1 MSTIGPKN
9 PSLPRLDKANVA
21 KGASRAEGPAATK
34 ELAKDG
40 SRSVAMKFD
49 TFERA
54 QSSRVGDLLGGKE
67 GVTPEA
73 PLEGGG
79 SLRLEGPLG
88 GAEAESPLDLKIL
101 DGGPVQAGPASKE
114 REKSTV
120 RDLFQGAGK
129 LRLEDF
135 DLETLEKYRPTITRE
150 DYEARRQELLAGKA
164 GEPRGDKA
172 GDKAHVRDLLTKAAG
187 KHRLEDF
194 DLETLEKYRPTIT
207 REDYEARR
215 QELQKAAIEQKDAIE
230 QKARLEQKEATEW
243 KMALEQKEALERKVA
258 IDRKVALEQ
267 KAALEQKVA
276 LEQKDALER

>member
-79 SLRLEGPLG
+79 ALRLEGPLG

-150 DYEARRQELLAGKA
+150 DYEARRQEL
-164 GEPRGDKA
+164 
-172 GDKAHVRDLLTKAAG
+172 
-187 KHRLEDF
+187 
-194 DLETLEKYRPTIT
+194 
-207 REDYEARR
+207 
-215 QELQKAAIEQKDAIE
+215 QKAAIEQKDALE
-230 QKARLEQKEATEW
+230 QKARLEQKQATEW

-258 IDRKVALEQ
+258 IDRKLALEQ